1 MDVST
6 RLRGGPC
13 EGDCH
18 HLFRRAKIAFDA
30 GAPKIAQRRV
40 NEGLSAI
47 NNCRAYEAQTQALA
61 STDEEIDCENSE
73 DAEGATERP
82 DRDDFKLNQSKIMKV
97 IDSNLGEAGLDG
109 AAPAASGRF
118 AEFLALF
125 GRLLEAE
132 QHRRDPE
139 LAAYRLA
146 LLIEIGG
153 VGDVVKP

>member
-109 AAPAASGRF
+109 AAPAPPAVSRNFSLCSGGF
-118 AEFLALF
+118 W
-125 GRLLEAE
+125 
-132 QHRRDPE
+132 RRSST
-139 LAAYRLA
+139 
-146 LLIEIGG
+146 GG
-153 VGDVVKP
+153 IPSWRPIAWRC